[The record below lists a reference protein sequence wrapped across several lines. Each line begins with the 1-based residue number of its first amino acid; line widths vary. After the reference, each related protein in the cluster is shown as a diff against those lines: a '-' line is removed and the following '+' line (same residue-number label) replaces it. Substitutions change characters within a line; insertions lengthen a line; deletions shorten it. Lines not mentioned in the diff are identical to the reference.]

1 MINFIFSDAAIIF
14 QKCTLLSHLPI
25 PGWQNTITAHGCMDD
40 DASNQTDLSFR
51 FCVVA
56 TDDDLSRAKLA
67 TMEAYLVQLLEAYS
81 RVVFMESTI

>member
-1 MINFIFSDAAIIF
+1 
-14 QKCTLLSHLPI
+14 
-25 PGWQNTITAHGCMDD
+25 MDD
-40 DASNQTDLSFR
+40 DASNQADLSFR

-56 TDDDLSRAKLA
+56 TNDDLSRAKMA